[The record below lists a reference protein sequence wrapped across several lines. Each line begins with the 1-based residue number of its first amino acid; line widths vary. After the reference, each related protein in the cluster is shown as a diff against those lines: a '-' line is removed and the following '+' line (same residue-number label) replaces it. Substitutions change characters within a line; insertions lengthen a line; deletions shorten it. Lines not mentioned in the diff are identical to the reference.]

1 MNMFLKKDRK
11 PNGRIYLSIVEGYR
25 ESTTGKT
32 KHRKVKSLGYVDEL
46 EKEFDDPISHFTEV
60 AKQMTLEAN
69 QNSIPLNFSFSSGE
83 TIDSSSVLRK
93 NLGFVVLSF
102 FYHKLDIAKF
112 FINRQRNLNI
122 KYSINNIFQ
131 LLVYSR
137 ALNPCSKKE
146 AFETRN
152 NLFLDVELGINDLY
166 RSLDY
171 FNHYKDALLLH
182 LHEMVRLNYGR
193 DTKNVYYDVTNYYF
207 EIKEP
212 DDFRK
217 KGVSKENRTN
227 PIVQM
232 GLLIDN
238 QGLPI
243 SYKLFEGNTNDS
255 ETLMPVLDDLKDDY
269 GLGKVIV
276 VADKGI
282 NTGENI
288 AYNIIKKN
296 GYIYSQTVRGGTAE
310 LKKYVLNEKGY
321 IVNSDGFKIK
331 SRVVTTKIWIVNDKG
346 KRVQV
351 DIDQKQVVFYSP
363 DYDKRAKY
371 ERSKAVEKAGKLMVK
386 AKNGSLSKNGAAK
399 YIKSTKVDKQTGEIP
414 KLSEMHCLDSDKILE
429 EEKYD
434 GYYAIVTSELNMP
447 NEEILAAYRNLW
459 KIEESFKITKTD
471 LKTRPVHVST
481 KEHIEAHF
489 LTCFVALLLLR
500 LLQLNTDGKY
510 STKLLVDEMNNIT
523 GTYLDKNYYMLDYYS
538 DIVKEFGELTG
549 NDFSKRFMTL
559 SQIKNIISQVKN

>member
-1 MNMFLKKDRK
+1 MNMFLKKDKK

-32 KHRKVKSLGYVDEL
+32 KHRKVKSLGYVDKL
-46 EKEFDDPISHFTEV
+46 EKEFDDPISHFTEI

-69 QNSIPLNFSFSSGE
+69 QDSLPLNFSFSSGE

-122 KYSINNIFQ
+122 KYSLNNIFQ

-137 ALNPCSKKE
+137 ALNPCSKKG

-152 NLFLDVELGINDLY
+152 NLFLDVNLGINDLY

-207 EIKEP
+207 EIREP

-243 SYKLFEGNTNDS
+243 SYKLFEGNTNDFD
-255 ETLMPVLDDLKDDY
+255 TLMPVLDDLKDDY

-296 GYIYSQTVRGGTAE
+296 GYIYSQTVRGGTVE
-310 LKKYVLNEKGY
+310 LKKYVLDEKGY
-321 IVNSDGFKIK
+321 AVNSDGFKIK

-371 ERSKAVEKAGKLMVK
+371 ERSKAVEKASKLMEK
-386 AKNGSLSKNGAAK
+386 AKNGTISKNGAAK
-399 YIKSTKVDKQTGEIP
+399 YIKSTKVDKETGEIP
-414 KLSEMHCLDSDKILE
+414 KLSEIHCLDSDKILE

-510 STKLLVDEMNNIT
+510 STKVLVDEMNNIT

>member
-122 KYSINNIFQ
+122 KYSLNNIFQ

-182 LHEMVRLNYGR
+182 LHEMIRLNYGR

-510 STKLLVDEMNNIT
+510 STKLLVDEINNIT

>member
-1 MNMFLKKDRK
+1 MNMFLKKDKK

-32 KHRKVKSLGYVDEL
+32 KHRKVKSLGYVDKL
-46 EKEFDDPISHFTEV
+46 EKEFDDPISHFTEI

-69 QNSIPLNFSFSSGE
+69 QDSLPLNFSFSSGE

-122 KYSINNIFQ
+122 KYSLNNIFQ

-137 ALNPCSKKE
+137 ALNPCSKKG

-152 NLFLDVELGINDLY
+152 NLFLDVNLGINDLY

-207 EIKEP
+207 EIREP

-243 SYKLFEGNTNDS
+243 SYKLFEGNTNDFD
-255 ETLMPVLDDLKDDY
+255 TLMPVLDDLKDDY

-296 GYIYSQTVRGGTAE
+296 GYIYSQTVRGGTVE
-310 LKKYVLNEKGY
+310 LKKYVLDEKGY
-321 IVNSDGFKIK
+321 AVNSDGFKIK

-371 ERSKAVEKAGKLMVK
+371 ERSKAVEKASKLMEK
-386 AKNGSLSKNGAAK
+386 AKNGTISKNGAAK
-399 YIKSTKVDKQTGEIP
+399 YIKSTKVDKETGEIP
-414 KLSEMHCLDSDKILE
+414 KLSERHCLDSDKILE

-510 STKLLVDEMNNIT
+510 STKVLVDEMNNIT